1 MGKDTSSSMP
11 AWMGAVPFAHGEA
24 KRPIVITR
32 DRELST
38 LYGSEG
44 HQVCSEI
51 YVSTDTF
58 CFNEWTLP
66 PGHWYEPAGLHPADE
81 VYYVTEGSPTAF
93 NAELGEV
100 FQLEKG
106 DALLIPTGT
115 RHQIAN
121 FTGKIVKIIATNAPV
136 TWVAE
141 EGGTRIPPVARPQ
154 FFTPGGT
161 PGGAR

>member
-1 MGKDTSSSMP
+1 MGKDKAPAASVP
-11 AWMGAVPFAHGEA
+11 AWMGAWPFARGEE

-38 LYGSEG
+38 LYGFEG
-44 HQVCSEI
+44 RQVCSEI
-51 YVSTDTF
+51 FVSTDIF

-81 VYYVTEGSPTAF
+81 VYYVTEGSPIAF

-100 FQLEKG
+100 FQLHQG

-121 FTGKIVKIIATNAPV
+121 FTAKVVKIIATNAPV
-136 TWVAE
+136 TWVE
-141 EGGTRIPPVARPQ
+141 EAGGTRIPPVTNPA
-154 FFTPGGT
+154 FFTRGGK
-161 PGGAR
+161 G